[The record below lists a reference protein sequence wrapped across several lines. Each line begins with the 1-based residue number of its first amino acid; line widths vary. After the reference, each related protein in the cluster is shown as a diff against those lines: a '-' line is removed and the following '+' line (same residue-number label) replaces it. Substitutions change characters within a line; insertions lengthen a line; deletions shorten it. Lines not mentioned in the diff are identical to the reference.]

1 MKLIIN
7 KMKKNKKRH
16 SESIVGFLFIFP
28 ALFFLAA
35 LIVYPLLN
43 TFYLSLYKT
52 NLINIWK
59 FNGVN
64 NYLNQF
70 SSVEIWDSLKITF
83 IYTAGVVIGTLILGM
98 IAALLLNSKIKGQ
111 SLYRSLILWPWVL
124 SSAATVIMWRWIYS
138 TEYGVLNDI
147 LLRLRLI
154 GNPISWLGNTNTAL
168 LALILVGIWKAFPF
182 AAVALL
188 GGLQA
193 IPIELYEAAKVDGAS
208 SMQRWRHISLPGLR
222 NVILILVILE
232 TVWWFKEFA
241 LVNMMTEGGP
251 LRSTETITIRA
262 FKYGFKFFEFG
273 NAAAL
278 GIIIFLICLIIM
290 IIYIKAI
297 PQEE

>member
-251 LRSTETITIRA
+251 LRSTETINIRA

>member
-70 SSVEIWDSLKITF
+70 SSVEIWDSLKISF

-251 LRSTETITIRA
+251 LRSTETINIRA